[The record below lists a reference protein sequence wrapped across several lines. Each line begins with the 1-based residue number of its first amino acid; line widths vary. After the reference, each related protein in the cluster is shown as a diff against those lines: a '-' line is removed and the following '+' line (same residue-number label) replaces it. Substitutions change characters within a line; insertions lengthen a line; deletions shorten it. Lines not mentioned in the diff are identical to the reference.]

1 MESRQDKVSRL
12 LFDYLK
18 SPSLKHI
25 RDPYQVR
32 KLANDIVSAL
42 ERGNP
47 IWRKWNQA
55 REELARAAIP
65 CWIPVEKLAHYLNQM
80 DGPALTTTDVSQ
92 RLEAMSLEDYS
103 PYPDERLKDGCL
115 ALFEKENSQS
125 TELSAI
131 VGVLN
136 EFVDSE
142 RARLDAE
149 HAAAYRARQENKRR
163 ALEQRFHSG
172 ADCKWTPINKSKEVY
187 CRVNG
192 RAFRLSPTPDRM
204 WHLHRVDDAGE
215 AIDLVGRYRGRRE
228 ATAAAQKVAFTSV

>member
-65 CWIPVEKLAHYLNQM
+65 CWIPVEKLAQHLNQM

-103 PYPDERLKDGCL
+103 PYPDDRLKDGCL
-115 ALFEKENSQS
+115 ALFERENSQG
-125 TELSAI
+125 TELPAI

-142 RARLDAE
+142 RTRFDAE
-149 HAAAYRARQENKRR
+149 HAAAYRARQDEERR

-172 ADCKWTPINKSKEVY
+172 ADCKWTSLEKSKEVY
-187 CRVNG
+187 CRANG
-192 RAFRLSPTPDRM
+192 RAYRLSPTADGM
-204 WHLHRVDDAGE
+204 WLLHQIDEAGE
-215 AIDLVGRYRGRRE
+215 PLDIVGRYRGRKE
-228 ATAAAQKVAFTSV
+228 ATATVQKVAFASK

>member
-65 CWIPVEKLAHYLNQM
+65 CWIPVEKLAHHLNQM

-115 ALFEKENSQS
+115 ALFETENAQG
-125 TELSAI
+125 TELPAI

-142 RARLDAE
+142 KARLDAE
-149 HAAAYRARQENKRR
+149 HVAAYRARQEEERR

-172 ADCKWTPINKSKEVY
+172 ADCKWTPIGNSKEVF

-192 RAFRLSPTPDRM
+192 RAFRLSPTTDRM
-204 WHLHRVDDAGE
+204 QHLHRIDDAGE
-215 AIDLVGRYRGRRE
+215 TIDLVGRYRGRRE
-228 ATAAAQKVAFTSV
+228 ATAAVQKVAFASL

>member
-65 CWIPVEKLAHYLNQM
+65 CWMPIDKLADHLNQM

>member
-65 CWIPVEKLAHYLNQM
+65 CWIPIDKLADHLNQM

>member
-115 ALFEKENSQS
+115 ALFERENSQG
-125 TELSAI
+125 TELPAI

-136 EFVDSE
+136 EFVDGE

-149 HAAAYRARQENKRR
+149 RAAAYRARQDEERR

-172 ADCKWTPINKSKEVY
+172 ADCKWTSLEKSKEVY

-192 RAFRLSPTPDRM
+192 RAYRLSPTSDGM
-204 WHLHRVDDAGE
+204 WLLHRIDGAGE
-215 AIDLVGRYRGRRE
+215 PLDMVGRYRGRKE
-228 ATAAAQKVAFTSV
+228 ATAAVQKVVFASK